1 MKLFR
6 VTGFVASAA
15 VVTAVVVTA
24 QQPAPATTAVF
35 TAAQAQSGQAIYA
48 QNCSACHGVNF
59 EGSGDAPA
67 LAGGTFL
74 LKWNPQPVSELF
86 GYIMQGMP
94 PTNPGSLGELA
105 SLNVTAY
112 ILQRNGAAAG
122 PQALTASLATP
133 IRAVANPQAAAAQ
146 AQAPAGRGG
155 RGARGGGGATATG
168 DDGALAG
175 RGPGSIALGAGTTA
189 GQGRGGASGARGVSV
204 KGEVQNYVPVTP
216 EMLKS
221 PPAEDWLI
229 FGRNY
234 QRQSYS
240 PLNQIS
246 RDNVKNLQLK
256 WVWAMNDTG
265 ANQTTPIVHNGI
277 IYLAS
282 PSNIVQAINGK
293 TGDLIWETRVGP
305 DQAPGYG
312 GIRSIAIAED
322 KIFLPTSN
330 AHMVALNARNGEIL
344 WDTPASDKAHPS
356 TSGTIVIKDK
366 VLMGLTGCARFDGE
380 GCYISAFDIHTG
392 QRAWRFYTIPREGQP
407 GSETWGKLPMNNRAG
422 AETWLAGSYDPDL
435 NLTYWGVAQSKPWNF
450 LSRHLTPYDKTLYAN
465 STVALNP
472 DNGQLAWY
480 FQHAPGES
488 FDLDEVFERVLVDI
502 GDQKVS
508 FNAGKAGILW
518 KLDRRNGQY
527 LGHKEMVKQTVWEHI
542 DPKTGQPSYR
552 PDILEMQLN
561 KPINVCPST
570 EGGKNWQGMSYNQ
583 PTGVIIAPLSQS
595 CMDFTAREV
604 DFNGNG
610 GGSGG
615 DRKFLNMPGT
625 NGNIGK
631 LAAYDVKTLNEVW
644 KYEQHAP
651 FLTAAMSTAGG
662 WVLVGDINRGVHILD
677 VKNGQM
683 LWETRLGTSVQG
695 FPVTYSVD
703 GKQYVAVMTGLGGGS
718 PRNVPAA
725 IAPDIKIPQTG
736 QALYVF
742 ALPDAR

>member
-1 MKLFR
+1 MKLFK
-6 VTGFVASAA
+6 VTGFVAGAAAA
-15 VVTAVVVTA
+15 VTAAVVTA
-24 QQPAPATTAVF
+24 QQPAPATVF

-48 QNCSACHGVNF
+48 QNCSACHGVSF

-74 LKWNPQPVSELF
+74 LKWNPKPVSELF
-86 GYIMQGMP
+86 GYILQGMP
-94 PTNPGSLGELA
+94 PTNPDSLGEPAAL
-105 SLNVTAY
+105 SVTAY
-112 ILQRNGAAAG
+112 ILQRNGASAG

-133 IRAVANPQAAAAQ
+133 ISAVANPQAAAAQ

-155 RGARGGGGATATG
+155 RGARGGGGATG
-168 DDGALAG
+168 DDGAPAG
-175 RGPGSIALGAGTTA
+175 RGGGTVALGAGGTA
-189 GQGRGGASGARGVSV
+189 GPGRAGAAGNRGVSV
-204 KGEVQNYVPVTP
+204 QGEVKNYVPVTP

-240 PLNQIS
+240 PLNQIT
-246 RDNVKNLQLK
+246 RDNVKTVQLK
-256 WVWAMNDTG
+256 WVWSINDTG

-282 PSNIVQAINGK
+282 PSNIVQAIDGK

-305 DQAPGYG
+305 YQAPGYG

-322 KIFLPTSN
+322 KIFLPTSD
-330 AHMVALNARNGEIL
+330 AHMVALSARNGEIL
-344 WDTPASDKAHPS
+344 WDTPASDKPHPS
-356 TSGTIVIKDK
+356 TSGAIVIKDK

-465 STVALNP
+465 STVAINP

-651 FLTAAMSTAGG
+651 FLTSALSTAGG

-703 GKQYVAVMTGLGGGS
+703 GKQYIAVMTGLGGGS

-742 ALPDAR
+742 ALPDAK